1 MSGIRFAKYG
11 LVLLSLF
18 LLFLYIMESEA
29 SARAGGG
36 RSMGSRGSRSFSA
49 PSRSPSAMPGSPSR
63 QSVAPSQP
71 GGSPNMPSQT
81 GGFLRSMAGGILG
94 GVLGGMLFR
103 GLGFGGGMGGMGG
116 GIGLFEII
124 LIGLILYGI
133 WWFIKKK
140 RQEAEATSSPNYY
153 REMSSPSPQQT
164 SFTPAY
170 EQPPAASSIDT
181 GISHIKRMDSY
192 FDEQRFKD
200 FCLDAFFKVQG
211 AFANRD
217 MSTVRNLLNDEMYG
231 IIQGDADELRRG
243 KKISRLEN
251 IAVRSVEITEAWQ
264 ESGKDFIT
272 VLIYA
277 NLLDYT
283 VDETTGQ
290 VVSGSKTEP
299 VKFEEYWTFTRPV
312 GNNPWQLSAI
322 TQA

>member
-1 MSGIRFAKYG
+1 MSGKRFVKYG

-18 LLFLYIMESEA
+18 LLFIYMLENEA
-29 SARAGGG
+29 SARVGGG
-36 RSMGSRGSRSFSA
+36 RSMGSRGSRSYSA
-49 PSRSPSAMPGSPSR
+49 PSRSPSAMPSSPSG
-63 QSVAPSQP
+63 QSVSPSQP
-71 GGSPNMPSQT
+71 LGAPQT
-81 GGFLRSMAGGILG
+81 GGFLRSMGGGILG
-94 GVLGGMLFR
+94 GMLGGMLFR
-103 GLGFGGGMGGMGG
+103 SLGFGGGMGGVGG

-140 RQEAEATSSPNYY
+140 RQEAEATASPNYY
-153 REMSSPSPQQT
+153 REMSSPAPQQT
-164 SFTPAY
+164 SFTPASG
-170 EQPPAASSIDT
+170 QPQAASNVDT
-181 GISHIKRMDSY
+181 GISHIKQMDSY

-200 FCLDAFFKVQG
+200 FCLDTFFKVQG

-217 MSTVRNLLNDEMYG
+217 MSTVRKILTDEMYG
-231 IIQGDADELRRG
+231 IIQADADELRSG

-251 IAVRSVEITEAWQ
+251 IAVRSVEATEVWQ